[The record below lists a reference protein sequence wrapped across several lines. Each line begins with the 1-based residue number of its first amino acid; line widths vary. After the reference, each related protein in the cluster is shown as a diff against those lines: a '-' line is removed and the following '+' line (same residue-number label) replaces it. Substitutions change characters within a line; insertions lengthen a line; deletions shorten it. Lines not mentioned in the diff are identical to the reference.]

1 MRPKINLIL
10 FIKIS
15 VIILLTWI
23 CYFNNDIKTLA
34 KSIHK
39 NCGLDRKS
47 DTINCRLLAKY
58 KQDKDSNNLELK
70 DYIPNDGESKK
81 RNKSNNEKGIKGTKK
96 LSNRSILNK
105 AQYYTDVVD
114 YNSGM
119 FDGKHFHF
127 EKKWI
132 KKKDYDN
139 FLKKKRRLCDIAL
152 KKVKF
157 KNYVFGVAIFFTFF
171 LLGIGL
177 PILRGFQLSPGSAQ
191 DQATIID
198 ANILEF
204 LKEILGLQK
213 EGYVYILFFAVT
225 FIMLSILIIVAIYK
239 ILRNNEKYQKIKLL
253 NEGYE

>member
-1 MRPKINLIL
+1 M
-10 FIKIS
+10 
-15 VIILLTWI
+15 III
-23 CYFNNDIKTLA
+23 FKGIKTYA

-39 NCGLDRKS
+39 NCDLDRKS
-47 DTINCRLLAKY
+47 DTRNYRLLSKY
-58 KQDKDSNNLELK
+58 KQDKISNNLELK
-70 DYIPNDGESKK
+70 DYISNDGESKK

-96 LSNRSILNK
+96 QPNRSILNN

-139 FLKKKRRLCDIAL
+139 FLEKKRRLGDIAL

-157 KNYVFGVAIFFTFF
+157 KNYVFGVAIFFIFF

-177 PILRGFQLSPGSAQ
+177 PILRGLKLSLGSTEY
-191 DQATIID
+191 QATIID
-198 ANILEF
+198 NQILNF
-204 LKEILGLQK
+204 LKKILGLQK
-213 EGYVYILFFAVT
+213 EGYAYILLFAVT
-225 FIMLSILIIVAIYK
+225 FIMLSILIILAIYK
-239 ILRNNEKYQKIKLL
+239 ILRNNEKYQKIKLM